1 MRHRIGKAL
10 QALGLFVVFVGLSLS
25 MGAVQ
30 ISSSLDSMWVEIYGL
45 LGGMGLF
52 AIGFLLVGGSGTSS
66 D

>member
-1 MRHRIGKAL
+1 MKYRIGKAL

-30 ISSSLDSMWVEIYGL
+30 ISTSLDSMWVEIYGL

-52 AIGFLLVGGSGTSS
+52 AVGFLLVGGSGTSS